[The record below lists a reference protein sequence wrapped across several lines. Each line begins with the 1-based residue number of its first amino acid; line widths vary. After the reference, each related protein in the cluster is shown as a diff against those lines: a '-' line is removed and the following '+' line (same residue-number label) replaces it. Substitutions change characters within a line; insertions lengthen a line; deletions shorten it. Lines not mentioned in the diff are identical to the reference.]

1 LGDGQVMKSSLSV
14 MRSQKGQRSVEIALI
29 LLLLLLVFSV
39 GGVPMILLSTFT
51 PSWNRNDSAQQKVD
65 PYGIDALDASVAV

>member
-1 LGDGQVMKSSLSV
+1 MKAILSV
-14 MRSQKGQRSVEIALI
+14 MKNWKGQRSVEIALI

-51 PSWNRNDSAQQKVD
+51 PSWNRENLEQRKVD
-65 PYGIDALDASVAV
+65 PYNVEALDASVAG